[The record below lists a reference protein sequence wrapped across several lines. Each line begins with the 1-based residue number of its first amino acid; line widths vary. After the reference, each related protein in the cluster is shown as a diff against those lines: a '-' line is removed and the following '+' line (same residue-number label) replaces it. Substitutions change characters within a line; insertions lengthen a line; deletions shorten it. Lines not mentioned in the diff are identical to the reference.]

1 LQAERL
7 TSRVGSI
14 SPTSSGTKR
23 DFYSALAFD
32 EQPPALSRNPT
43 SDAGIDNGR
52 RLLSPD
58 LHLERF

>member
-1 LQAERL
+1 M
-7 TSRVGSI
+7 
-14 SPTSSGTKR
+14 KR

-58 LHLERF
+58 LHLEYRF